1 MSTTHSGATGSGRN
15 SFVYVVA
22 ALAALNGLLFGF
34 DTGVISGAMLYIRNT
49 FELTTVFGVSM
60 NASFVEGIVVSGAMI
75 GAIVGA
81 ALGGRLADRLGRR
94 RLILVGA
101 GIFFVGSFIMAIAP
115 TVEILII
122 GRIVDGIGVGF
133 ASVVGPL
140 YISEISPPKIRGS
153 LVSLN
158 QLTITSGIL
167 IAYLVNY
174 AFSSAQLWRWVGLGT
189 VPEEVF
195 ASGGGWRWML
205 GLGMV
210 PATVLFLGMLFM
222 PESPRWLYEHGRESD
237 AREVL
242 TTTRVESHVEDELR
256 EIKQTVRTESGTLQD
271 LFEPWVQPMLIV
283 GVGLA
288 AFQQVTGINTVMY
301 YAPTILES
309 TGFADT
315 ASILATVGIGAV
327 NVVMTVVAVFL
338 MDRSGRRPLLLTGL
352 AGMTVMLA
360 VLGVVFYLPGL
371 SGAIGWVAT
380 GSLMLYVAFFAI
392 GLGPVFWLMIS
403 EIYPM
408 EVRGTAMGVVT
419 VVNWAGNL
427 IVSLTFLRLVDG
439 IGQTGT
445 FWLYGVLSL
454 FALVFCYR
462 LVPETK
468 GRSLEEIEADLRETA
483 FGSETSERS
492 RAVETDD

>member
-1 MSTTHSGATGSGRN
+1 MTRTGTTGNDRN
-15 SFVYVVA
+15 SFIYVVA

-49 FELTTVFGVSM
+49 FELATVFGYSM
-60 NASFVEGIVVSGAMI
+60 NASLIEGIIVSGAMI
-75 GAIVGA
+75 GAIIGA

-101 GIFFVGSFIMAIAP
+101 VVFFVGSLIMAIAP
-115 TVEILII
+115 TVEILIV

-167 IAYLVNY
+167 IAYLVNF
-174 AFSSAQLWRWVGLGT
+174 AFS
-189 VPEEVF
+189 
-195 ASGGGWRWML
+195 ASGEWRWML

-210 PATVLFLGMLFM
+210 PAAVLFVGMLFM

-242 TTTRVESHVEDELR
+242 ASTRVETQVEDELR
-256 EIKQTVRTESGTLQD
+256 EIKETIHTESGTLRD
-271 LFEPWVQPMLIV
+271 LFEPWVRPMLIV

-315 ASILATVGIGAV
+315 ASILATVGIGVV
-327 NVVMTVVAVFL
+327 NVVMTVVAVL
-338 MDRSGRRPLLLTGL
+338 LIDRTGRRPLLLLGL
-352 AGMTVMLA
+352 AGMSVMLA
-360 VLGVVFYLPGL
+360 VLGVAFYLPGL
-371 SGAIGWVAT
+371 SGAIGWIAT

-392 GLGPVFWLMIS
+392 GLGPVFWLLIS
-403 EIYPM
+403 EIYPT
-408 EVRGTAMGVVT
+408 EIRGTAMGVVT

-427 IVSLTFLRLVDG
+427 LVSLTFLRLIDVV
-439 IGQTGT
+439 GQTGT
-445 FWLYGVLSL
+445 FWLYGALSVL
-454 FALVFCYR
+454 ALLFCYR

-468 GRSLEEIEADLRETA
+468 GRSLEAIEADLRETA
-483 FGSETSERS
+483 FGAEAGERPQ
-492 RAVETDD
+492 ATETDD

>member
-1 MSTTHSGATGSGRN
+1 MTRTGTTGNDRN
-15 SFVYVVA
+15 SFIYVVA

-49 FELTTVFGVSM
+49 FELATVFGYSM
-60 NASFVEGIVVSGAMI
+60 NASLIEGIIVSGAMI
-75 GAIVGA
+75 GAIIGA

-101 GIFFVGSFIMAIAP
+101 VVFFVGSLIMAIAP
-115 TVEILII
+115 TVEILIV

-167 IAYLVNY
+167 IAYLVNF
-174 AFSSAQLWRWVGLGT
+174 AFS
-189 VPEEVF
+189 
-195 ASGGGWRWML
+195 ASGEWRWML

-210 PATVLFLGMLFM
+210 PAAVLFVGMLFM

-242 TTTRVESHVEDELR
+242 ASTRVETQVEDELR
-256 EIKQTVRTESGTLQD
+256 EIKETIHTESGTLRD
-271 LFEPWVQPMLIV
+271 LFEPWVRPMLIV

-315 ASILATVGIGAV
+315 ASILATVGIGVV
-327 NVVMTVVAVFL
+327 NVVMTVVAVL
-338 MDRSGRRPLLLTGL
+338 LIDRTGRRPLLLLGL
-352 AGMTVMLA
+352 AGMSVMLA
-360 VLGVVFYLPGL
+360 VLGVAFYLPGL
-371 SGAIGWVAT
+371 SGAIGWIAT

-392 GLGPVFWLMIS
+392 GLGPVFWLLIS
-403 EIYPM
+403 EIYPT
-408 EVRGTAMGVVT
+408 EIRGTAMGVVT

-427 IVSLTFLRLVDG
+427 LVSLTFLRLIDVV
-439 IGQTGT
+439 GQTGT
-445 FWLYGVLSL
+445 FWLYGALSVL
-454 FALVFCYR
+454 
-462 LVPETK
+462 
-468 GRSLEEIEADLRETA
+468 
-483 FGSETSERS
+483 
-492 RAVETDD
+492 

>member
-1 MSTTHSGATGSGRN
+1 MTATPTGETADERN

-34 DTGVISGAMLYIRNT
+34 DTGVISGAMLYVRET
-49 FELTTVFGVSM
+49 FELATVLGYSL
-60 NASFVEGIVVSGAMI
+60 NPSYVEGIIVSGAMI
-75 GAIVGA
+75 GAIIGA

-94 RLILVGA
+94 RLILIGA
-101 GIFFVGSFIMAIAP
+101 VVFFVGSLIMAIAP
-115 TVEILII
+115 TVEVLIV

-174 AFSSAQLWRWVGLGT
+174 AFSS
-189 VPEEVF
+189 
-195 ASGGGWRWML
+195 GGEWRWML
-205 GLGMV
+205 GLGMI
-210 PATVLFLGMLFM
+210 PAAVLFVGMVFM
-222 PESPRWLYEHGRESD
+222 PESPRWLYEQGRESD
-237 AREVL
+237 ARAVL
-242 TTTRVESHVEDELR
+242 SRTRTESRVDEELR
-256 EIKQTVRTESGTLQD
+256 EIKTTIKTESGTLRD
-271 LFEPWVQPMLIV
+271 LLEPWVRPMLVV

-288 AFQQVTGINTVMY
+288 VFQQVTGINTVMY

-309 TGFADT
+309 TGFEDT

-327 NVVMTVVAVFL
+327 NVAMTVVAVL
-338 MDRSGRRPLLLTGL
+338 LIDRTGRRPLLLTGL
-352 AGMTVMLA
+352 AGMTGMLA
-360 VLGVVFYLPGL
+360 ILGAAFYLPGL
-371 SGAIGWVAT
+371 SGIVGWLAT
-380 GSLMLYVAFFAI
+380 GSLMLYVGFFAI

-419 VVNWAGNL
+419 VINWAGNL
-427 IVSLTFLRLVDG
+427 IVSLTFLRLVDVF
-439 IGQTGT
+439 GQSGT
-445 FWLYGVLSL
+445 FWLYGALSL
-454 FALVFCYR
+454 LALVFCYQ

-483 FGSETSERS
+483 FGR
-492 RAVETDD
+492 ETDQPSVADADD

>member
-1 MSTTHSGATGSGRN
+1 MSATQTGATTGDRN

-22 ALAALNGLLFGF
+22 GLAALNGLLFGF
-34 DTGVISGAMLYIRNT
+34 DTGVISGAMLYIRDT
-49 FELTTVFGVSM
+49 FDLTMIMGYAIDPSL
-60 NASFVEGIVVSGAMI
+60 VEGVVVSGAMV
-75 GAIVGA
+75 GAIFGA

-101 GIFFVGSFIMAIAP
+101 VVFFVGSLIMAVAP
-115 TVEILII
+115 NVEVLIL

-174 AFSSAQLWRWVGLGT
+174 AFAN
-189 VPEEVF
+189 
-195 ASGGGWRWML
+195 GGEWRWML
-205 GLGMV
+205 GIGML
-210 PATVLFLGMLFM
+210 PAAILFLGMLYM
-222 PESPRWLYEHGRESD
+222 PASPRWLYEQGRESD

-242 TTTRVESHVEDELR
+242 SRTRSEGRVGEELE
-256 EIKQTVRTESGTLQD
+256 EIKKTIQTESGTLRD
-271 LFEPWVQPMLIV
+271 LLKAWVRPMLIV

-288 AFQQVTGINTVMY
+288 AFQQITGINTVMY

-315 ASILATVGIGAV
+315 ASILATVGIGAI
-327 NVVMTVVAVFL
+327 NVVMTVVAVL
-338 MDRSGRRPLLLTGL
+338 LIDRTGRRPLLLTGL

-360 VLGVVFYLPGL
+360 VLGAVFYLPGL
-371 SGAIGWVAT
+371 SGVVGWVAT

-427 IVSLTFLRLVDG
+427 IVSLTFLRLVDVF
-439 IGQTGT
+439 GQSGT
-445 FWLYGVLSL
+445 FWLYGAFSAL
-454 FALVFCYR
+454 ALVFCYQ

-483 FGSETSERS
+483 VGTAASDDRS
-492 RAVETDD
+492 SATDADD

>member
-1 MSTTHSGATGSGRN
+1 MSTEHANHDGSGRN
-15 SFVYVVA
+15 SFIYVVA

-34 DTGVISGAMLYIRNT
+34 DTGVISGAMLYIRET
-49 FELTTVFGVSM
+49 FELATVLGFAIDPSLI
-60 NASFVEGIVVSGAMI
+60 EGIIVSGAMI

-81 ALGGRLADRLGRR
+81 AFGGRLADRLGRR

-101 GIFFVGSFIMAIAP
+101 VIFFVGSLIMAVAP
-115 TVEILII
+115 NVEVLIV
-122 GRIVDGIGVGF
+122 GRIVDGVGVGF

-140 YISEISPPKIRGS
+140 YLSEISPPKIRGS

-174 AFSSAQLWRWVGLGT
+174 AFSN
-189 VPEEVF
+189 
-195 ASGGGWRWML
+195 GGEWRWML

-210 PATVLFLGMLFM
+210 PAAVLFAGMVFM
-222 PESPRWLYEHGRESD
+222 PESPRWLYEQGREAD

-242 TTTRVESHVEDELR
+242 ARTRSENQVAEELG
-256 EIKQTVRTESGTLQD
+256 EIKETIRSESGTLRD
-271 LFEPWVQPMLIV
+271 LFQSWVRPMLIV

-288 AFQQVTGINTVMY
+288 LFQQVTGINTVMY

-309 TGFADT
+309 TGFQDT
-315 ASILATVGIGAV
+315 ASLLATVGIGVV
-327 NVVMTVVAVFL
+327 NVVMTVVAVL
-338 MDRSGRRPLLLTGL
+338 LIDRTGRRPLLLAGL
-352 AGMTVMLA
+352 GGMTVMLGILGA
-360 VLGVVFYLPGL
+360 VFFLPGL
-371 SGAIGWVAT
+371 SGGLGWLAT

-408 EVRGTAMGVVT
+408 EIRGTAMGVVT
-419 VVNWAGNL
+419 VLNWAGNL
-427 IVSLTFLRLVDG
+427 LVSLTFLRLVDVF
-439 IGQTGT
+439 GQSGT
-445 FWLYGVLSL
+445 FWLYGVLTL
-454 FALVFCYR
+454 LALVFCYQ

-468 GRSLEEIEADLRETA
+468 GRSLEEIEDDLREKA
-483 FGSETSERS
+483 LVGDAERGDAVSSGS
-492 RAVETDD
+492 DD